1 MHTSDEKKEQMKRRV
16 LRFAPLL
23 MLLVVAL
30 VGLAS
35 PVSAVTSIN
44 DTVGPILDDVVLLI
58 PTIIDL
64 VIAIVPAIIV
74 MSVVGFVVKFWDSII
89 GMLKF

>member
-1 MHTSDEKKEQMKRRV
+1 MTEKHSVEKKEVGWRKH
-16 LRFAPLL
+16 LPLFGL
-23 MLLVVAL
+23 LLVSLAFLAGPVA
-30 VGLAS
+30 
-35 PVSAVTSIN
+35 AVTSIN
-44 DTVGPILDDVVLLI
+44 DTVGPILEDVVQLI